1 MTMYGV
7 AVTTRNQSDK
17 FVTPS
22 WHGCTNTTEISLS
35 FQGFFKRDPCQRSS
49 ADALERLQAGL
60 LVCRLAVRRRMW
72 SELSSK
78 PLECS
83 VSQPGK
89 VSGATLALN
98 HCLISSH
105 QSETNH

>member
-1 MTMYGV
+1 MYGV

-22 WHGCTNTTEISLS
+22 CHGGTNTQRFLS
-35 FQGFFKRDPCQRSS
+35 PSMGVFKRDPCQRSF
-49 ADALERLQAGL
+49 ADALECLQAGL

-72 SELSSK
+72 SEFSSK

-98 HCLISSH
+98 LCLISSH